1 MTNESFNATL
11 YYSKLLIIVTHVLH
25 QFLRAR
31 RPYEAVDVDVD
42 ESGHQE
48 LAVEPVHDAAV
59 PGNDV
64 AKILNKRYVIKIQNR
79 YISAT
84 FRAPKSYS

>member
-1 MTNESFNATL
+1 M
-11 YYSKLLIIVTHVLH
+11 LH

-42 ESGHQE
+42 ESGHEE

-64 AKILNKRYVIKIQNR
+64 AKILNKRDVIKIQNR
-79 YISAT
+79 YISANFT
-84 FRAPKSYS
+84 APKSYF